1 MTDDMTTSCNNTLKI
16 GNVLNQK
23 WIILEYIDK
32 GGMGEV
38 YRAHQTNLNR
48 DVAIKVISR
57 EWIESIDEGDEE
69 AGTLVQR
76 FRREVQ
82 SMAQI
87 RHPNILQVYDHDSI
101 TINKCGKD
109 IPVEY
114 IAMEFIPGGSL
125 RDTMSE
131 EGYYP
136 ETDALNDWINDFFMP
151 ALVGVQALHEAGIV
165 HRDLKP
171 ENILMDHGVP
181 KIADFGLSRSHRLKP
196 ITRSIDVKGS
206 PHYMSPEHFFDFKRA
221 DQRADVYS
229 LGKILFEAVEGKIQ
243 KGTIP
248 FKSVSLAETD
258 APYYE
263 QLDRIINEATQED
276 RLKRT
281 KSVKDLHEQL
291 NALLSHKN
299 SNNRSKVT
307 EPKQSSRT
315 LYNPKWIWSGIIFSI
330 LSIALMMLWHLS
342 GQTSLPTTT
351 QQQKNAI
358 QFETTDKEP
367 EPNSVVNHETT
378 EHIGKQH
385 LIPKG
390 NLILPAT
397 LEGVNKDPVMIES
410 FYMDEFLVT
419 NQQFVDFMN
428 HNLSRIN
435 LENGV
440 VNGDGATWYLLGEV
454 NEGYDPIIYRNKEF
468 HVSDP
473 AYASSPVLR
482 VTGYG
487 ASAYASY
494 YNRRLPTESEWLY
507 AAIEGELNSQ
517 ASKDSST
524 TNWNSMNMNDM
535 MRGDWRN
542 ENWNMESM
550 YQFENKNLK
559 AVSEAKEPP
568 SAAFFNK
575 NKFSIRAL
583 NQGFGEWGLRNLS
596 IHSKDKIKEN
606 IYIVMGALKQE
617 KQGDSPPPVISR
629 FPWEGFEEIGFRTV
643 KTVSSEL

>member
-1 MTDDMTTSCNNTLKI
+1 
-16 GNVLNQK
+16 
-23 WIILEYIDK
+23 
-32 GGMGEV
+32 
-38 YRAHQTNLNR
+38 
-48 DVAIKVISR
+48 
-57 EWIESIDEGDEE
+57 
-69 AGTLVQR
+69 
-76 FRREVQ
+76 
-82 SMAQI
+82 
-87 RHPNILQVYDHDSI
+87 
-101 TINKCGKD
+101 
-109 IPVEY
+109 
-114 IAMEFIPGGSL
+114 
-125 RDTMSE
+125 
-131 EGYYP
+131 
-136 ETDALNDWINDFFMP
+136 
-151 ALVGVQALHEAGIV
+151 
-165 HRDLKP
+165 
-171 ENILMDHGVP
+171 
-181 KIADFGLSRSHRLKP
+181 
-196 ITRSIDVKGS
+196 
-206 PHYMSPEHFFDFKRA
+206 
-221 DQRADVYS
+221 
-229 LGKILFEAVEGKIQ
+229 
-243 KGTIP
+243 
-248 FKSVSLAETD
+248 
-258 APYYE
+258 
-263 QLDRIINEATQED
+263 
-276 RLKRT
+276 
-281 KSVKDLHEQL
+281 
-291 NALLSHKN
+291 
-299 SNNRSKVT
+299 
-307 EPKQSSRT
+307 
-315 LYNPKWIWSGIIFSI
+315 
-330 LSIALMMLWHLS
+330 MMLWHLS
-342 GQTSLPTTT
+342 GQTGQPTT
-351 QQQKNAI
+351 QQQEKAI

-367 EPNSVVNHETT
+367 EPKPADNHETT

-390 NLILPAT
+390 NLVLPAT

-542 ENWNMESM
+542 ENWNMENM
-550 YQFENKNLK
+550 YQIENKNLK
-559 AVSEAKEPP
+559 AVPSEAKEPP